1 MSART
6 TSRARRIVS
15 RITDTW
21 AEMDHAQRRKLEIQT
36 GITGLTRGRQRTAV
50 NGARDVA
57 RRLLPGRRSGYGADS
72 AQHACR
78 GSTGREQRNT

>member
-36 GITGLTRGRQRTAV
+36 GITGLTRGH
-50 NGARDVA
+50 
-57 RRLLPGRRSGYGADS
+57 GRRTRANNSGLDT
-72 AQHACR
+72 QL
-78 GSTGREQRNT
+78 